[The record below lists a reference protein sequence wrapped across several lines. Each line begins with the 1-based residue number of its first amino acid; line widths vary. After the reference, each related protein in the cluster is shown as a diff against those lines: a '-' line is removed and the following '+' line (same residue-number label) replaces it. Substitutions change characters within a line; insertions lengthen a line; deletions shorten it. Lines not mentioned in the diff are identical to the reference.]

1 MMKNFAA
8 LAIAGVASAQQMLVS
23 DSVVKTAYGTMVQ
36 TTDLGDRIVKN
47 IKVPT
52 IPYIQ
57 NYSV

>member
-1 MMKNFAA
+1 
-8 LAIAGVASAQQMLVS
+8 MLVS

-36 TTDLGDRIVKN
+36 TTDLGDRVVKN

-57 NYSV
+57 NYSVQADNLKKMTEKIK